1 MSTIISAGTTTGTA
15 LNVTPDTSGN
25 LAFQTQAGANTIT
38 VPNTTGTLALTG
50 AAVAK
55 SQLPAGTVLQV
66 VFGSVNTGG
75 SSTTTNSWFDTGLS
89 ASITPT
95 SATSKILIIVN
106 QQIDIN
112 ASGSDGQANVQVLRN
127 STAIT
132 GGGLNWDQLRMSLN
146 SISGG
151 FISWSY
157 PVNYLDSP
165 ATTSAITYKAQ
176 ASLRTA
182 GTLSV
187 QKAGNPS
194 YITLLEVAA

>member
-1 MSTIISAGTTTGTA
+1 MSLVLPGATSGSIIIDAPAVAGT
-15 LNVTPDTSGN
+15 
-25 LAFQTQAGANTIT
+25 NTLT
-38 VPNTTGTLALTG
+38 LPASTGTLALAG
-50 AAVAK
+50 ASITKA
-55 SQLPAGTVLQV
+55 QLPTGTILQV
-66 VFGSVNTGG
+66 VSASTGTG
-75 SSTTTNSWFDTGLS
+75 ASSSTTNSWFDTNLS

-95 SATSKILIIVN
+95 SATSKILVIVN

-112 ASGSDGQANVQVLRN
+112 ASGADGQANVQVLRN

-132 GGGLNWDQLRMSLN
+132 GNGYNWDQLRMSLN

-151 FISWSY
+151 FLSWSY

-165 ATTSAITYKAQ
+165 ATTSSITYKVQ

-182 GTLSV
+182 GILTA
-187 QKAGNPS
+187 QKAANPS